1 MFLRSI
7 LSVAALLCLV
17 TPAVLRG
24 AAYADYDQTIS
35 EPLEIRIND
44 SLSLSLIH
52 ISEPTRH

>member
-44 SLSLSLIH
+44 SLSIR
-52 ISEPTRH
+52 IR